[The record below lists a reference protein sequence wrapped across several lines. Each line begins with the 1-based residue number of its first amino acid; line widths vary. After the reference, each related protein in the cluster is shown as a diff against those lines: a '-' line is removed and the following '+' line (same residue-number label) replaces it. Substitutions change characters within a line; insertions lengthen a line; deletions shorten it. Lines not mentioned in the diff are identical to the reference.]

1 MRLTYVFRETG
12 GNLRRNFTLFLATVV
27 AVWISLALFGS
38 SLLVRD
44 GVDQATGRWR
54 DGVEF
59 IVFMNVEADP
69 TQHEAMVQSL
79 DENPEVQSWF
89 FVDQDATFIEFQ
101 DEFADSPEL
110 LESIQPGDL
119 PPSYRVRPTSTDA
132 DVVESLVSQ
141 FDLKPGVREVVA
153 STEIIRSLEDTS
165 RDFSL
170 LMLVASIIVLVASV
184 LLIFNTIRTA
194 IFARRRDI
202 EVMKLV
208 GASNWYIRVPFMVEG
223 TVQGLVGAA
232 AAIPVLFVVNNLFEG
247 FVRNDELALLRDFA
261 LESSVVWEKAYIV
274 LLLGGLIGA
283 VGSAFAVGRFLDV

>member
-274 LLLGGLIGA
+274 LFLGGLIGA

>member
-89 FVDQDATFIEFQ
+89 FVDQDATFVEFQ

-261 LESSVVWEKAYIV
+261 LESSVVWDKAYIV

>member
-274 LLLGGLIGA
+274 LILGGLIGA